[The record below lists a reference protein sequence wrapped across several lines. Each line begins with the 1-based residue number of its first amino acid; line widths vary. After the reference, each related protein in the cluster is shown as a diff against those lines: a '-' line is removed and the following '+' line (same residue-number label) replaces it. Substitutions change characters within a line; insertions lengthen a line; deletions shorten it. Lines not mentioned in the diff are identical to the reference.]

1 MCSNLGNATLVDVIY
16 QSYLRTNSKQII
28 FGENSDKMTIEMPL
42 LRGWHQQNVL
52 RKGTSLIKILKQ
64 YRSFLLE
71 TLQLILTFFSQ
82 STSPALPVK
91 FLLNFFNEIQLKCPF
106 CVDGIH

>member
-64 YRSFLLE
+64 YRPFLLE
-71 TLQLILTFFSQ
+71 TLQLIFFRRV
-82 STSPALPVK
+82 LPLH
-91 FLLNFFNEIQLKCPF
+91 FLLNSYEPYSMKSN
-106 CVDGIH
+106 